1 MQKETRRDFIKR
13 IFKSLVTATGIS
25 SFALLF
31 NFGTQYRFK
40 PLWTVSQKIVS
51 MKGGGKEKQF
61 VVRPPGSRGEG
72 DFLKK
77 CIKCYLCVEACPL
90 LAIKVLG
97 REHGKA
103 ADTPFIIPEVTG
115 CDLCLSRDKQ
125 YCNAICPTDALEKI
139 PAEKDIVFDKLV
151 MGKPQNMGIALLDK
165 RVCYAW
171 TKVSLCWACYEVC
184 PYKGKAITT
193 GDRNAPSPNAPAFHP
208 KNCVGCS
215 LCVEIC
221 PVPQKAIVMVY
232 QGEKALIEASLDV
245 PVQKPEG
252 GQWQFDTE
260 KIESRALTDDTIN
273 RLEDVEKEHKK
284 EHPEGRKKSEDPGW
298 ESGKEH
304 PEGQKKGSDGFN
316 PSKVDV
322 LKF

>member
-1 MQKETRRDFIKR
+1 MNDKPTRRDFIKD
-13 IFKSLVTATGIS
+13 IFKGFVTATGLS

-31 NFGTQYRFK
+31 NFGTTYRFK
-40 PLWTVSQKIVS
+40 PLWTVSAKIVN
-51 MKGGGKEKQF
+51 MKGGEKEF
-61 VVRPPGSRGEG
+61 FVRPPGARGEE

-77 CIKCYLCVEACPL
+77 CIKCYLCVEACPIQ
-90 LAIKVLG
+90 AIKVLG
-97 REHGKA
+97 RESGRA

-115 CDLCLSRDKQ
+115 CDLCLTRDKE

-139 PAEKDIVFDKLV
+139 PADNEVVFKKLV
-151 MGKPQNMGIALLDK
+151 MGQPQNMGIALLDK

-193 GDRNAPSPNAPAFHP
+193 GDRNAPSPNAPTFHP
-208 KNCVGCS
+208 DKCVGCS

-221 PVPQKAIVMVY
+221 PVPQKAVVMVH
-232 QGEKALIEASLDV
+232 QGEKALIEASLGEKQDI
-245 PVQKPEG
+245 PSQTG
-252 GQWQFDTE
+252 GPQWQFDTE

-284 EHPEGRKKSEDPGW
+284 EHPAGRKKSED
-298 ESGKEH
+298 E
-304 PEGQKKGSDGFN
+304 GFN
-316 PSKVDV
+316 PQNIDV